1 MSLEVVMGGEVVE
14 IPKPRESAFHFPGTE
29 KGWVE
34 PTPAFY
40 RSLHWHRLW
49 PSPSEDHHD
58 SSNSL
63 EGFDSETPSE
73 EMRRCECKMSIFK
86 ATEVVFP
93 HVRTPFNLSSF

>member
-1 MSLEVVMGGEVVE
+1 MGGEVVE